1 MSKILQ
7 FKSIDEAFHR
17 IVKSEGWQKLESQF
31 ERSKNVII
39 IGNGGNLAVA
49 EHGSVDI
56 ARLTNKR
63 STSPGSSIRVS
74 SLINDEKYEEWYVKW
89 LDMETRSYSEE
100 YLKDTLIIGIS
111 SSGVSKNIMKAL
123 QENRERCMCSL
134 ITAVPAQEPL
144 GTAVNVITLG
154 VDMYHT
160 SEVLSLLLF
169 YQLIES
175 SGHTCP
181 PIKDGHTS
189 EIFDNI
195 IKGENL

>member
-1 MSKILQ
+1 MSKVLQ

-17 IVKSEGWQKLESQF
+17 VVNSAEWTKLEQQF
-31 ERSKNVII
+31 ENSKNVII

-49 EHGSVDI
+49 EHGSVYI

-74 SLINDEKYEEWYVKW
+74 SLINDEKYEQWYVKW
-89 LDMETRSYSEE
+89 LDMETRSYSKE

-123 QENRERCMCSL
+123 VDNKEKCMCSL
-134 ITAVPAQEPL
+134 ITAVPTQDEL
-144 GTAVNVITLG
+144 GDGVNVVTLG

-181 PIKDGHTS
+181 PIKDAHEG
-189 EIFDNI
+189 EIFDNL
-195 IKGENL
+195 IKGDNL